1 MKKAKPFLKWAGGKT
16 QLLDQ
21 FENFYPLELYTGK
34 LNKYI
39 EPFVGGGAVFFHII
53 QKFNFEYAYISDINK
68 DLVLAYR
75 CIQKKPA
82 ELINYLEIYQKEHN
96 KRDRLEQ
103 KKFFLEIRQKYNQEK
118 ENINYKLLSKKEIER
133 IAQLIYINKVCFN
146 GLFRLNSKG
155 DFNVSFGDCKK
166 PKIVDSE
173 NIYLVSKC
181 LNNTEIKIAS
191 YEKCFKLAD
200 PKTFI
205 YFDPPYKPLSKTS
218 NFTTYGGKEFKDNE
232 QIKLSSFFNKLDK
245 IKKSKLM
252 LSNSDPK
259 NENPTDTFFDTTYEN
274 FFVNKVFA
282 NRIINSNSEKRGKIT
297 EVLITNYN
305 PKEFY

>member
-16 QLLDQ
+16 QLLEQ
-21 FENFYPLELYTGK
+21 FENFYPPELHTDK
-34 LNKYI
+34 ITKYI

-75 CIQKKPA
+75 CIQKKPE
-82 ELINYLEIYQKEHN
+82 ELLNYLEIYQKEHD
-96 KRDRLEQ
+96 KRDRAEQ
-103 KKFFLEIRQKYNQEK
+103 KDFFIEIRQKYNQEK

-155 DFNVSFGDCKK
+155 DFNVSFGDYKK
-166 PKIVDSE
+166 PKIIDRE

-191 YEKCFKLAD
+191 YEECFNLAD
-200 PKTFI
+200 KKTFI
-205 YFDPPYKPLSKTS
+205 YFDPPYKPISKTS

-232 QIKLSSFFNKLDK
+232 QIKLSAFFNKLDK

-259 NENPTDTFFDTTYEN
+259 NENPTDMFFDTTYES

-297 EVLITNYN
+297 EVLITNYK

>member
-16 QLLDQ
+16 QLLEQ
-21 FENFYPLELYTGK
+21 FESFYPLELHTGK
-34 LNKYI
+34 LTKYI

-82 ELINYLEIYQKEHN
+82 ELLSYLEIYQKEHI
-96 KRDRLEQ
+96 KRDKHEQ
-103 KKFFLEIRQKYNQEK
+103 KDFFLEIRQKYNQEK

-166 PKIVDSE
+166 PKIVDRE

-191 YEKCFKLAD
+191 YEECFNLAD
-200 PKTFI
+200 KKTFI
-205 YFDPPYKPLSKTS
+205 YFDPPYKPISKTS

-232 QIKLSSFFNKLDK
+232 QIKLSEFFNKLDK

-259 NENPTDTFFDTTYEN
+259 NENPTDTFFDTTYER

-305 PKEFY
+305 PKGFY